1 MQNENVNRTHTSVH
15 KVKDLRRPDRCTPM
29 KVLVEK
35 TFKFVELVWTAYV
48 DDNKPDIRY
57 VSYIILYFIYVKIV
71 FYLQRD

>member
-15 KVKDLRRPDRCTPM
+15 KVKDLRRSDRRTPM

-48 DDNKPDIRY
+48 DDNTPDIRY
-57 VSYIILYFIYVKIV
+57 VSYIILYFIYYVKIV
-71 FYLQRD
+71 FYL

>member
-1 MQNENVNRTHTSVH
+1 
-15 KVKDLRRPDRCTPM
+15 M

-57 VSYIILYFIYVKIV
+57 VSYITLYFKFFIFREIEDEETGDLDGEVEDGT
-71 FYLQRD
+71 LLSEGESDDD